1 VTGAPSRSP
10 PYRREDAAGLQHAD
24 PGMLRKKQEIFSAL
38 STIDEHRQEV
48 KSIDKMNR
56 EER

>member
-1 VTGAPSRSP
+1 
-10 PYRREDAAGLQHAD
+10 
-24 PGMLRKKQEIFSAL
+24 MLRKKQEIFSAL
-38 STIDEHRQEV
+38 GTIDEHRQEV